1 MAKLDKAL
9 VYETRD
15 YRFESCRVR
24 HIRACRPPRGSR
36 ERPVGRPVREWAEPP
51 FEENL
56 KDTSAETTVGG
67 DLVAQGLE
75 LLLAGMG
82 VIFAF
87 LGLLV
92 GACTVLARAMRGWRA
107 VPVPQRE
114 DDELVAAVTA
124 AIRHH
129 RRLRAPGGS

>member
-24 HIRACRPPRGSR
+24 HISRHASPPRGFC
-36 ERPVGRPVREWAEPP
+36 EGMAGQPVRER
-51 FEENL
+51 
-56 KDTSAETTVGG
+56 V
-67 DLVAQGLE
+67 
-75 LLLAGMG
+75 
-82 VIFAF
+82 FAF

-92 GACTVLARAMRGWRA
+92 AACAVLAHAVRGRRV
-107 VPVPQRE
+107 VPVAAE
-114 DDELVAAVTA
+114 DDDEMVAAVTA

-129 RRLRAPGGS
+129 RRVRAAGPG